1 MKRIGK
7 MTMLVLMAAMLCLC
21 AAAEA
26 LAAASQAQN
35 LTEETGN
42 VVIRPEPVVLC
53 MDQIAGQTVLVAVG
67 EYEDTENLLTLTV
80 LEKLRFAAEAV
91 EGLQPGDALD
101 LDGELLV
108 VRDVEPMTNGFFL
121 SDDGGFLLGD
131 DGGLDEGSVWLM
143 KGEDGDYEAGR
154 YSHPIWR
161 TVGSAPFAVAN
172 DAQFLDGIDPEDG
185 DMLESPTRHS
195 MEEFLRIKE
204 EEEERGYPGFGCDN
218 VWAAFNAEG
227 EIASLERFYV
237 PWQ

>member
-1 MKRIGK
+1 MKRIRK
-7 MTMLVLMAAMLCLC
+7 MAMLVLMAAMLCLC

-35 LTEETGN
+35 LTGET
-42 VVIRPEPVVLC
+42 IIQPEPIALS
-53 MDQIAGQTVLVAVG
+53 MDALAGKTVMVRVG
-67 EYEDTENLLTLTV
+67 AYHQEDHTLELTV

-91 EGLQPGDALD
+91 EGLQPGDALN
-101 LDGELLV
+101 LGGELFV
-108 VRDVEPMTNGFFL
+108 VRQIEPMTYL
-121 SDDGGFLLGD
+121 LLLDDGSGV
-131 DGGLDEGSVWLM
+131 DEASVWLK
-143 KGEDGDYEAGR
+143 KGEDGDYEAGQ
-154 YSHPIWR
+154 YSDFIWR
-161 TVGSAPFAVAN
+161 QVGSAPFAVAQ

>member
-1 MKRIGK
+1 MKRNQK
-7 MTMLVLMAAMLCLC
+7 TAMLVLMVAMLCLC

-35 LTEETGN
+35 LTGET
-42 VVIRPEPVVLC
+42 IIQPEPIALS
-53 MDQIAGQTVLVAVG
+53 MDALAGKTVMVRVG
-67 EYEDTENLLTLTV
+67 AYHQEDHTLELTV

-91 EGLQPGDALD
+91 EGLQPGDALN
-101 LDGELLV
+101 LGGELLV
-108 VRDVEPMTNGFFL
+108 VRQIEPMTYL
-121 SDDGGFLLGD
+121 LLLDDGSGV
-131 DGGLDEGSVWLM
+131 DEASVWLK
-143 KGEDGDYEAGR
+143 KGEDGDYEAGQ
-154 YSHPIWR
+154 YSDFIWR
-161 TVGSAPFAVAN
+161 QVGSAPFAVAQ
-172 DAQFLDGIDPEDG
+172 DAQFLDGINPEDG
-185 DMLESPTRHS
+185 EMLESPTRHS

>member
-1 MKRIGK
+1 MKRNQK
-7 MTMLVLMAAMLCLC
+7 TAMLVLMVAMLCLC
-21 AAAEA
+21 AAA
-26 LAAASQAQN
+26 AAQAQG
-35 LTEETGN
+35 LTEETA
-42 VVIRPEPVVLC
+42 VIQPEPIGLS
-53 MDQIAGQTVLVAVG
+53 MDALAGKTVMVRVG
-67 EYEDTENLLTLTV
+67 AYHQEDHTLELTV
-80 LEKLRFAAEAV
+80 LEKLCFAAEAV
-91 EGLQPGDALD
+91 EGLRVGDTLE

-108 VRDVEPMTNGFFL
+108 VRKIEPMTHGL
-121 SDDGGFLLGD
+121 LLGGD
-131 DGGLDEGSVWLM
+131 DGLDEGSVWL
-143 KGEDGDYEAGR
+143 KKSENGDYEAER

>member
-1 MKRIGK
+1 MKRIRK
-7 MTMLVLMAAMLCLC
+7 MAMLVLMAAMLCLC

-35 LTEETGN
+35 LTGET
-42 VVIRPEPVVLC
+42 IIQPEPIALS
-53 MDQIAGQTVLVAVG
+53 MDALAGKTVMVRVG
-67 EYEDTENLLTLTV
+67 AYHQEDHTLELTV

-91 EGLQPGDALD
+91 EGLQPGDALN

-108 VRDVEPMTNGFFL
+108 VRDVEPMTYL
-121 SDDGGFLLGD
+121 LLLDDGSGV
-131 DGGLDEGSVWLM
+131 DEASVWLK
-143 KGEDGDYEAGR
+143 KGEDGDYEAGQ
-154 YSHPIWR
+154 YSDFIWR
-161 TVGSAPFAVAN
+161 TVGSAPFAVAQ